1 MTVCCKRAEI
11 VLARVPDP
19 TRLLGLRPAPSTC
32 ARSRGALGAVIRA
45 ECATARAGSPRQIP
59 AYAVDYQGVTD
70 MAKLP
75 PCGAKTRA
83 GTPCR
88 RPAGWGTDHVG
99 EGRCKLHGGRSL
111 RGFLHPRY
119 KHGRYAQYEVVVTS
133 ERSRGERVVVNEV
146 VTEFDAEGRCR
157 GIVILDQREGRE
169 LDPPLP
175 LRPQDVEVFRQ
186 VPGYTV
192 TVRRC
197 VGS

>member
-1 MTVCCKRAEI
+1 
-11 VLARVPDP
+11 
-19 TRLLGLRPAPSTC
+19 
-32 ARSRGALGAVIRA
+32 
-45 ECATARAGSPRQIP
+45 
-59 AYAVDYQGVTD
+59 

-75 PCGAKTRA
+75 LCGAKTRA

-133 ERSRGERVVVNEV
+133 ERSRGKRTVVNEV

>member
-1 MTVCCKRAEI
+1 
-11 VLARVPDP
+11 
-19 TRLLGLRPAPSTC
+19 
-32 ARSRGALGAVIRA
+32 
-45 ECATARAGSPRQIP
+45 
-59 AYAVDYQGVTD
+59 

-75 PCGAKTRA
+75 LCGAKTRA

-133 ERSRGERVVVNEV
+133 ERSRGKRTVVNEV

-175 LRPQDVEVFRQ
+175 LRSQDVEVFRQ

>member
-1 MTVCCKRAEI
+1 
-11 VLARVPDP
+11 
-19 TRLLGLRPAPSTC
+19 
-32 ARSRGALGAVIRA
+32 
-45 ECATARAGSPRQIP
+45 
-59 AYAVDYQGVTD
+59 

-75 PCGAKTRA
+75 LCGAKTRA

>member
-1 MTVCCKRAEI
+1 
-11 VLARVPDP
+11 
-19 TRLLGLRPAPSTC
+19 
-32 ARSRGALGAVIRA
+32 
-45 ECATARAGSPRQIP
+45 
-59 AYAVDYQGVTD
+59 

-75 PCGAKTRA
+75 LCGAKTCA

>member
-1 MTVCCKRAEI
+1 
-11 VLARVPDP
+11 
-19 TRLLGLRPAPSTC
+19 
-32 ARSRGALGAVIRA
+32 
-45 ECATARAGSPRQIP
+45 
-59 AYAVDYQGVTD
+59 